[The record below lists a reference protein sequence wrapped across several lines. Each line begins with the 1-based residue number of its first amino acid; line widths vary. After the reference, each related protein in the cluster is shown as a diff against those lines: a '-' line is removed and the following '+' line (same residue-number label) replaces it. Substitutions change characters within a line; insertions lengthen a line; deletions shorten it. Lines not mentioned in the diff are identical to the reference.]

1 MGLNRRQQQVLRMLP
16 RDRNGIPLEELI
28 QKLGVSMRT
37 GYYDIQAINSYLAA
51 QAAGA
56 LDLASRRIST
66 AHVDWSKVDAAL
78 GSLSCYLSARERQAL
93 ILLQVSA
100 SSRRITISSLIEDL
114 IVSRNTIISDIRE
127 IKQRMEP
134 FGISLTSAQQTGYR
148 LKGEERAIR
157 ELLWTGLQDLESS
170 QSIAAVRSFL
180 QNALIDKTQEEI
192 DFFELCRC
200 LVKQYETDLST
211 RCFLGESGLELMMIQ
226 LSWLRSLD
234 GCVIEMGREEQAA
247 LISTLSYRSVQCSA
261 IKLKQSGLI
270 LPDRELLYITSLL
283 LGIKTTSFMAQKD
296 EDEHVNRLAERLA
309 SNFERVSCLNYV
321 DRELVC
327 AQMSNHIRPLYYRI
341 KYGLQA
347 NNPLM
352 NDIKKVYPMTFEFT
366 RRAAEETGLYN
377 LSDNEVGYLTIY
389 LTSGLDR
396 KMLEEGDTSSEK
408 ALIIGADNNAT
419 MTLLHRQILD
429 ACGIALDFS
438 FAEPRKVHRWELDRF
453 ALVLALTP
461 VPEQLKTDNLVEADP
476 FLGEQE
482 LRQIY
487 KVLRKNRIISKYS
500 GMIEEIIDIFRGSV
514 PATDRSSLES
524 DKLFFELFRYFNKMD
539 YNFTERLP
547 TPEEREGAI
556 SAVCQ
561 ITEDMTWK
569 EAVLA
574 GCERICADTGSTTLV
589 DRMRNLVNSTKLQWY
604 RMAPDIV
611 VVHCPMQGDARGCVR
626 AQALTCSGGIAF
638 PDHQDATA
646 IICLTSIDR
655 YSHWSTLY
663 ALYKGLACANQLPH
677 ASKDCELKGG
687 DQHDDTP

>member
-16 RDRNGIPLEELI
+16 RDCSDISLEELTH
-28 QKLGVSMRT
+28 KMNVSMRT
-37 GYYDIQAINSYLAA
+37 GYYDIQAINLYLDS
-51 QAAGA
+51 QAAGS
-56 LDLASRRIST
+56 LGLASRQIST
-66 AHVDWSKVDAAL
+66 AHIDWSKIDKAL
-78 GSLSCYLSARERQAL
+78 GSLDCYLSAQERQAL
-93 ILLQVSA
+93 ALLQIAA
-100 SSRRITISSLIEDL
+100 SSERITISSLIDEL
-114 IVSRNTIISDIRE
+114 GVSRNTIISDVRE

-134 FGISLTSAQQTGYR
+134 FSITLTSSQQTGYR

-157 ELLWTGLQDLESS
+157 ELLWTGLQDLESADGIS
-170 QSIAAVRSFL
+170 AVRSFL
-180 QNALIDKTQEEI
+180 QSSLIEKTREEI

-234 GCVIEMGREEQAA
+234 GYVIEMGREEQAA

-283 LGIKTTSFMAQKD
+283 LGIKTASFMAQKD

-321 DRELVC
+321 DRKLVC

-341 KYGLQA
+341 KYGLQT

-366 RRAAEETGLYN
+366 RRAAEETGLYD

-438 FAEPRKVHRWELDRF
+438 FAEPKKVHRWELDRF
-453 ALVLALTP
+453 ALVLALSPIP
-461 VPEQLKTDNLVEADP
+461 VQLKTDNLVETDP

-482 LRQIY
+482 LRRIY
-487 KVLRKNRIISKYS
+487 KILRKNRIISKYS
-500 GMIEEIIDIFRGSV
+500 GMIEEIIGIFRNSI
-514 PATDRSSLES
+514 PESDRSSLES
-524 DKLFFELFRYFNKMD
+524 DRLFFELFRYFNKMD

-547 TPEEREGAI
+547 TPEESAQAVSSVFQI
-556 SAVCQ
+556 S
-561 ITEDMTWK
+561 EDLTWK

-574 GCERICADTGSTTLV
+574 GCERICADTGSTTLS

-604 RMAPDIV
+604 RMAQDIV
-611 VVHCPMQGDARGCVR
+611 IVHCPMQGDAHGCVR
-626 AQALTCSGGIAF
+626 AQAITCPAGISF
-638 PDHQDATA
+638 PDHQDASA

-663 ALYKGLACANQLPH
+663 ALYKSLSYANQLSQNVKTP
-677 ASKDCELKGG
+677 SLEGG
-687 DQHDDTP
+687 D